1 MAERLNSDG
10 VSVFAS
16 AKNYGAVTASDSTS
30 LNFKALYVG
39 TTGNV
44 VIKKKS
50 DSPAV
55 TFANVPV
62 GFFSVA
68 GVRVMA
74 ATTASDIVW
83 LSW

>member
-1 MAERLNSDG
+1 MAERINVG
-10 VSVFAS
+10 GQNVFAS
-16 AKNYGAVTASDSTS
+16 ATNYGAVTASDATP

-39 TTGNV
+39 TTGSV
-44 VIKKKS
+44 VLKKKS
-50 DSPAV
+50 DGPAV

-62 GFFSVA
+62 GIFSVA

-83 LSW
+83 LTW